1 MSIPLYALEE
11 VLQPRSVAILG
22 ASRAPQK
29 WGHVAARQ
37 LITGGFAGDI
47 YLINPSVSE
56 ILDRPTYP
64 SLRDVPGH
72 VDLAIIATAYSHVQK
87 SVEDCLAQGV
97 KGIVIITAGFSETG
111 PEGRVLEQALVD
123 RCHEQ
128 GVRIIGSN
136 CMGLYVH
143 RSRLNALGMVFPL
156 PVGPIG
162 LVSQSGNLGMYW
174 YAQAHLDAQD
184 TGNGSVDSKILG
196 FNTFLSIGN
205 AIDVTFPECMLYL
218 SNDPE
223 TTVIAGYVEA
233 VQEETLKQTTR
244 EMYLNGHYKPSVI
257 FLSGATS
264 VGVRSALAHT
274 GTQGSVRPD
283 NDTSLLGSG
292 VIRVIRSDELYPV
305 AQALAIQPPTPKG
318 GKRIAIVGDGGGS
331 SVATGDAAI
340 RAGLEV
346 NLLCEETQQ
355 ELRTLMPARATPSN
369 PIDVAGATDEDPL
382 SFATITEVCLKDP
395 NVDGVIITGLFGGYR
410 MLLSEEFG
418 AREEQA
424 ARMLGQLVKNYK
436 KPILVQ
442 TVYARYD
449 IAALKLLRAEN
460 IPYYESVEITCRA
473 MAALAEVGQFLENAQ
488 ELQSAA
494 VTVD

>member
-1 MSIPLYALEE
+1 MSSTLYTLEE

-29 WGHVAARQ
+29 WGHVAAKQ
-37 LITGGFAGDI
+37 LMAGGFSGAI

-56 ILDRPTYP
+56 ILGQATYP

-72 VDLAIIATAYSHVQK
+72 VDLAVIATAFNHVSQ
-87 SVEDCLAQGV
+87 SVDDCIAHGV

-111 PEGRVLEQALVD
+111 PEGRALERALVA
-123 RCHEQ
+123 RCHEY
-128 GVRIIGSN
+128 GIRIIGTN

-143 RSRLNALGMVFPL
+143 RSKLNALGMVFPL

-174 YAQAHLDAQD
+174 YAQAQLD
-184 TGNGSVDSKILG
+184 GMG
-196 FNTFLSIGN
+196 FNTFLSVGN
-205 AIDVTFPECMLYL
+205 AIDVTFPECMQYL
-218 SNDPE
+218 AGDPG

-233 VQEETLKQTTR
+233 IEEQTLLKATQ
-244 EMYLNGHYKPSVI
+244 EMYAHGRYKPVVI
-257 FLSGATS
+257 LLSGATD
-264 VGVRSALAHT
+264 VGVRAALAHT
-274 GTQGSVRPD
+274 GAQATIRSDQ
-283 NDTSLLGSG
+283 DTSLLHSG
-292 VIRVIRSDELYPV
+292 VVRVLRSDELFPV
-305 AQALAIQPPTPKG
+305 AQALALQPPTPRG
-318 GKRIAIVGDGGGS
+318 GRRIAVVGDGGGS

-346 NLLCEETQQ
+346 PILDMQTQQ
-355 ELRTLMPARATPSN
+355 EMRKLMPARATSTN

-382 SFATITEVCLKDP
+382 SFATITEICLQDP
-395 NVDGVIITGLFGGYR
+395 TIDGVIITGLFGGYR

-418 AREEQA
+418 AREATA
-424 ARMLGQLVKNYK
+424 ALELGRLVRQYQ

-449 IAALKLLRAEN
+449 IPALHLLREEH

-473 MAALAEVGQFLENAQ
+473 MAALAEVGQFLTNMEKSMQ
-488 ELQSAA
+488 VKPLSSFS
-494 VTVD
+494 D